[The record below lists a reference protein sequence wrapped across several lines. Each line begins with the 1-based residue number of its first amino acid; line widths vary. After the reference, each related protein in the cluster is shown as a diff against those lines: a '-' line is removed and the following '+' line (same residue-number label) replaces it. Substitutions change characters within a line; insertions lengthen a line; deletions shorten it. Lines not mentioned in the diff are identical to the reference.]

1 MVDKQKLRELK
12 NKMKIQELENE
23 LASIKETNN
32 ELVKYIHNLYTVMDI
47 KMTSEVETLLNK

>member
-12 NKMKIQELENE
+12 NKMKIEELEKE
-23 LASIKETNN
+23 LTSIKETNN
-32 ELVKYIHNLYTVMDI
+32 ELVKCIHNLYTVMDI